1 MPLKIAC
8 QMDPI
13 DRIDI
18 RGDSTFALLL
28 EAQRRGHELF
38 YYTPPHLALDG
49 AHLIARGHTLRVE
62 DKVGSH
68 YALSAARKINLGEW
82 DVVLLRQDPP
92 FDMAYITTTHLLE
105 RIHPPTLVVNDP
117 AAVRNAPEK
126 VWVLEFQ
133 DLMPPTLVTRN
144 PEDVK
149 EFRARYKDLIIKPLY
164 GNGGASVF
172 RVQEGDTNL
181 NSLIELFQT
190 VFREPFMVQQYRP
203 EVRGGDKRVILI
215 DGEAV
220 GAINRVP
227 AADETRSNMHVG
239 GVARPTEL
247 TARDRE
253 ICARLGPQL
262 RARGLVFTGIDVIGD
277 YLTEINVTSPTG
289 IRQVKAFG
297 GADIAALFWD
307 AVERKAGSRRS

>member
-1 MPLKIAC
+1 MALKIAC

-28 EAQRRGHELF
+28 EAERRGHELF
-38 YYTPPHLALDG
+38 YYTPPNLALDG
-49 AHLIARGHTLRVE
+49 PRLIARGSSLGVIDRVG
-62 DKVGSH
+62 DHYKVSDPRLVD
-68 YALSAARKINLGEW
+68 LSDW

-105 RIHPPTLVVNDP
+105 RIHPKTLVVNDP
-117 AAVRNAPEK
+117 ASVRNAPEK

-144 PEDVK
+144 PEDVRD
-149 EFRARYKDLIIKPLY
+149 FRQRYEDIILKPLY
-164 GNGGASVF
+164 GNGGSSVF
-172 RVQEGDTNL
+172 RVAPGDTNL

-203 EVRGGDKRVILI
+203 EVRDGDKRIILI

-239 GVARPTEL
+239 GKATPTEL
-247 TARDRE
+247 TERDRE
-253 ICARLGPQL
+253 ICARLGPEL
-262 RARGLVFTGIDVIGD
+262 RRRGLIFTGIDVIGR

-289 IRQVKAFG
+289 IRQVRDFG
-297 GADIAALFWD
+297 GPDIAALFWD
-307 AVERKAGSRRS
+307 AVEARIGGP